1 MLGVMAGNTRQ
12 LLVAIDGTGGQ
23 TYGRTDTGSGGWDPI
38 DFRRSF
44 VKWIHDH
51 SAIPAGN
58 RVYLPGPDLLGAEC
72 SGIAK
77 DAIDFVKQKAAA
89 QAGDSVILNLVGYSR
104 GAYLVMNV
112 ARFFKENSS
121 VVVNFLG
128 LFDAVGRTDFGMGP
142 SSDFIP
148 PNVRVAYHALRDMK
162 AGSRAGFGHS
172 GIVAE
177 AGVLY
182 QHKEFWATHAAMGGM
197 PWSGDEPSPIF
208 KKDAA
213 RALTKESDIQ
223 GSRDVWAWMSAAAR
237 QHGILG

>member
-1 MLGVMAGNTRQ
+1 MAGQQRQ
-12 LLVAIDGTGGQ
+12 LLLAIDGTGGQ

-44 VKWIHDH
+44 VRWIHDH
-51 SAIPAGN
+51 SPIPADN
-58 RVYLPGPDLLGAEC
+58 RVYKPGPDLLGAEC

-77 DAIDFVKQKAAA
+77 EAIDFVKQKAAA
-89 QAGDSVILNLVGYSR
+89 QAGEQVILNLVGYSR
-104 GAYLVMNV
+104 GGYLAMNV
-112 ARFFKENSS
+112 ARFFKDNSS

-148 PNVRVAYHALRDMK
+148 PNVRVAYHAWRDIK
-162 AGSRAGFGHS
+162 AGSRVGFGHS
-172 GIVAE
+172 GMIAE
-177 AGVLY
+177 AGVIY

-197 PWSGDEPSPIF
+197 PWSGDEPSPVF

-213 RALTKESDIQ
+213 RALTKESDTQ
-223 GSRDVWAWMSAAAR
+223 GSRDVWTWMSAATR
-237 QHGILG
+237 QHGIMA